1 MQVDDDTGHAL
12 LPERNQH
19 APAQHGIRPIW
30 NRVCEGH
37 VERHGNGDV
46 AEEWHGRTDRIL
58 ACGDESFLSADFPI
72 NSRVPSVSPVG
83 REVRGWTLEPEFTRR
98 LAAIKNLQLLIP
110 P

>member
-58 ACGDESFLSADFPI
+58 ACGDESFLSADFQSTPPCPPCPPVKKFADGPS
-72 NSRVPSVSPVG
+72 NQNLQDASRPPRIS
-83 REVRGWTLEPEFTRR
+83 
-98 LAAIKNLQLLIP
+98 QLLIP